1 MQWSMTLSFA
11 LSELLPLSFCWCK
24 GLCLFTGDSG
34 FQFLAC
40 LWCQQVHHSTCL
52 PQITCKDMGFFP
64 LWGPGSAF
72 KTGCNGKGIV
82 QSSSWPL
89 TPSLGC
95 TFLAREGQSSLPKAK
110 MTLLLWVKR
119 NQNFKIYLG
128 KKCSGGF
135 LLFTLPCSCEKE
147 QFGFNFAVIGWVQT
161 MWNVRES
168 VCGEDAVVCS
178 RCFSRCN
185 SSPSPELFYWM
196 RRESSQEG
204 EHKMER
210 GEKAASGCA
219 EMAVSGMPTR
229 QNVNVTSAILLLPA
243 REMQLSCPFRQNV
256 SL

>member
-89 TPSLGC
+89 TSSLGC

-161 MWNVRES
+161 MWNVKVFVERMQ
-168 VCGEDAVVCS
+168 
-178 RCFSRCN
+178 
-185 SSPSPELFYWM
+185 LFA
-196 RRESSQEG
+196 QG
-204 EHKMER
+204 
-210 GEKAASGCA
+210 
-219 EMAVSGMPTR
+219 VFPD
-229 QNVNVTSAILLLPA
+229 AILLLAQSFSTGWGGNPLK
-243 REMQLSCPFRQNV
+243 RESTKWKGGKKQRVDVQKWQWVGCPRGRM
-256 SL
+256 